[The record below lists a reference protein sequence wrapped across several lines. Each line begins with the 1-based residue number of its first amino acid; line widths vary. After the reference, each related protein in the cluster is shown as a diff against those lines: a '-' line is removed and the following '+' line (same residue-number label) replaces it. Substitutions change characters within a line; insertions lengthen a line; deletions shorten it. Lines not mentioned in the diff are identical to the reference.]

1 MADSDIRPYGR
12 LDPARLAMLE
22 TGLGR
27 TLPPVYRAWLAAT
40 NGAYI
45 VGEHGIHG
53 CPFLLFEERPLFGVH
68 QHFRPFDLFAA
79 DTLYR
84 RPWLS
89 ADHLVVAAPSG
100 GLLVVRVS
108 PPAADAVFF
117 LPEDAMTGQPGAAAD
132 AVRERHLVPLA
143 DDINDFG
150 HQLRKAVTA

>member
-1 MADSDIRPYGR
+1 VAEVADIRPYGG

-22 TGLGR
+22 SGLGR
-27 TLPPVYRAWLAAT
+27 PLPPVYRAWLTAT

-53 CPFLLFEERPLFGVH
+53 CPFVLFEERPLFGVH
-68 QHFRPFDLFAA
+68 AHFRPFDLLAA
-79 DTLYR
+79 DGLYR

-89 ADHLVVAAPSG
+89 TDYLVVAAPSG
-100 GLLVVRVS
+100 GLVVVRVS
-108 PPAADAVFF
+108 APTADTVFF

-143 DDINDFG
+143 DDVNDFG
-150 HQLRKAVTA
+150 HQLRRLA